1 MSGNAECAACHG
13 EAESEDGRNAEEGFK
28 LGKSRLLLK
37 AMLSFHGEVE
47 TGRQAEEKGILGK
60 ARLL

>member
-1 MSGNAECAACHG
+1 MFGNAECAKD
-13 EAESEDGRNAEEGFK
+13 AEKGFK

-47 TGRQAEEKGILGK
+47 TGRQAEEIGILGK